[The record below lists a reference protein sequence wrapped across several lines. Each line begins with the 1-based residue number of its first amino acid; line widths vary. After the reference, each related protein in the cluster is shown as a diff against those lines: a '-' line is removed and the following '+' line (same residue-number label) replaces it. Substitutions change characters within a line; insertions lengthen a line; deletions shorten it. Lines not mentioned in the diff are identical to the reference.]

1 MDKMREEFEAWWISK
16 NPNNA
21 DVGLYWHETGYWVNS
36 NSAYSNL
43 DFAWECWKAS
53 RAAICVDLNSFV
65 FSRDKNGEGGLMLP
79 ERVFKAMDEA
89 GVSYK

>member
-43 DFAWECWKAS
+43 DFAWKCWKAS
-53 RAAICVDLNSFV
+53 RAALCV
-65 FSRDKNGEGGLMLP
+65 ELP
-79 ERVFKAMDEA
+79 CGYIGHPYRFDILSAVDDCRLALEDA
-89 GVSYK
+89 GIEYK